1 MKSLLQAVTYATIMS
16 VVFTAVFGSVGL
28 VFDQLAGYLFG
39 DNRGLFE
46 TLMAFGTMA
55 AIIWIATFVLGLV
68 ILKDKGLNRN
78 G

>member
-1 MKSLLQAVTYATIMS
+1 MKSLLQAGRYATIIS
-16 VVFTAVFGSVGL
+16 VAFTVVSGSAGL

-39 DNRGLFE
+39 DNRGLFG
-46 TLMAFGTMA
+46 TLAALGTMA